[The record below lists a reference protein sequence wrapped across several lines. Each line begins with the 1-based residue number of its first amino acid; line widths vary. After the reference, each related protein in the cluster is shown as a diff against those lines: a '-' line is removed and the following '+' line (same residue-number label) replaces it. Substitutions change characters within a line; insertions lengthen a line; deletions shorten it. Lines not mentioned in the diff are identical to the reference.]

1 MINKHQVN
9 YVKNVLARGED
20 GKKTPAEVVK
30 EIYRRNM
37 DNRILNNLRQ
47 KVNEMMED
55 KNALISLAE
64 FKTLWFTYFKGEE
77 SALVIYEMI
86 LPHICVIDKDGK

>member
-1 MINKHQVN
+1 MVNGEVNDDRRKKFMSNQERPGALINKNQVN

-47 KVNEMMED
+47 
-55 KNALISLAE
+55 
-64 FKTLWFTYFKGEE
+64 
-77 SALVIYEMI
+77 
-86 LPHICVIDKDGK
+86 